1 MQLLPAISVFLL
13 VFTFDITN
21 AGQPEPLVFWTKV
34 PNAQW
39 LPSSTV
45 TITEG
50 KINRMMRD
58 FQVREQH
65 ENEHTL
71 GVTASVEAAVGA
83 FTAKVETSY
92 SYRHFWSK
100 ETTDQTQEEKTLTNE
115 FKTQFTVKEGEIGG
129 VLVAMNLFVVKDQ
142 NGVRHSVALP
152 NNKIGTLKGSLTEKN
167 LGGLLLDSNC
177 QIIAQSLGLKYYTRD
192 ELQKMVE
199 DENVPQIKV
208 EPFPDPRKTYLI
220 MLESDP
226 DQMLTTNTK
235 YWGKRSVSCQGL
247 DYTNKYREYYLW
259 RFQQKTND
267 QSQFLIFNNAWKNH
281 RLADSAKNGM
291 IARSGKKYSDQYVRI
306 ERLGNKR
313 VKIQNVATGRYLG
326 ASPEGCNFVNSYGEK
341 VWKLVEATPEDI
353 WLCSISSLRPKS
365 TQDYCRHKFSGIPE
379 LTP

>member
-1 MQLLPAISVFLL
+1 MQLLSAISVFLL
-13 VFTFDITN
+13 VLTYDVTN
-21 AGQPEPLVFWTKV
+21 AGKPEPLVFWTMV

-39 LPSSTV
+39 LPGSTV

-50 KINRMMRD
+50 KINKMMRA

-65 ENEHTL
+65 ENEETL

-100 ETTDQTQEEKTLTNE
+100 ETTAQTQEEKTLTNE
-115 FKTQFTVKEGEIGG
+115 FKTQFTVKQGEVGA
-129 VLVAMNLFVVKDQ
+129 VLVGMNLFVVKDQ

-152 NNKIGTLKGSLTEKN
+152 NNRIGTLKGSLTKKD

-177 QIIAQSLGLKYYTRD
+177 QIIARRLGLKYYTRN
-192 ELQKMVE
+192 ELQKMVK

-208 EPFPDPRKTYLI
+208 ETYPDPKKTYLI
-220 MLESDP
+220 MLESNAN
-226 DQMLTTNTK
+226 QMLSK
-235 YWGKRSVSCQGL
+235 YWGKHHVSCRSLG
-247 DYTNKYREYYLW
+247 YTKKASYRTYWLW

-267 QSQFLIFNNAWKNH
+267 QSQFLIFNNAWKNY
-281 RLADSAKNGM
+281 RLADNAQLGM
-291 IARSGKKYSDQYVRI
+291 IVWSGNGYGDQYVRI

-313 VKIQNVATGRYLG
+313 VKIQNVSTGRYLG

-341 VWKLVEATPEDI
+341 VWKLVEATPNDI
-353 WLCSISSLRPKS
+353 QICSIKYFLGKKS
-365 TQDYCRHKFSGIPE
+365 TIDYCRHKFSGVP
-379 LTP
+379 LLS